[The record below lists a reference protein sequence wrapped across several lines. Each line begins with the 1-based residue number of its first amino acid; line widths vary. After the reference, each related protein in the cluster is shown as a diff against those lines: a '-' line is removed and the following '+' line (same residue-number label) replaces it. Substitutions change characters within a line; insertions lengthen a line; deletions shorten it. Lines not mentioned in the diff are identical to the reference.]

1 MNTNPFRRTKK
12 QDVTNK
18 YAKYGFSQN
27 PFPIDPTV
35 KPFSEDRREN
45 GSIFLKELRSEELD
59 EFKQRIINS
68 RTKIGFLMDYAAY
81 RGRGIGK
88 TAFMNYVKN
97 EINRDLGD
105 NISNG
110 TEVLY
115 AVYVSPSPE
124 KRERTMSLIAR
135 NIYTSMLNS
144 ELLQIAFSRLRAF
157 SGVIPDTVLSKIKS
171 PSQYTETICNDAWL
185 SKEGV
190 DISILNRSVNQE
202 LYDIGISIPFGE
214 QDFFGSDLYKDFY
227 ESDSYKTFYQ
237 YFSSFGIG
245 DYTWKREGCT
255 MVFDTFVRL
264 LKKADITH
272 CIILLDEVEKIVT
285 YQNFAE
291 KRAFCDSL
299 RNYFIDGPS
308 INAVSA
314 YYKLFMT
321 IHPNSQELLMPH
333 WQAAGLERFSDLG
346 GNTAKDN
353 TVFFRP
359 IQNTGEMAR
368 KLTLIYMNNAQADR
382 DANSILPFTEKALD
396 AIMLKAQM
404 VPGRF
409 LKYMYNS
416 IEKGIENGWDTIDL
430 SQVETMWSSSNEKA
444 PTLGEPITLP
454 ETKTLL

>member
-1 MNTNPFRRTKK
+1 MATNLLRRT
-12 QDVTNK
+12 QHQEDENK
-18 YAKYGFSQN
+18 YAKYGFTQN

-45 GSIFLKELRSEELD
+45 GSIFLEDLRTEELE
-59 EFKQRIINS
+59 EFNQRIINS

-97 EINRDLGD
+97 EINRDLGND
-105 NISNG
+105 ISGG

-115 AVYVSPSPE
+115 AIYVSPSPE

-144 ELLQIAFSRLRAF
+144 DLLQIVFSRLRAF
-157 SGVIPDTVLSKIKS
+157 SGEVSEDILMQIDS
-171 PSQYTETICNDAWL
+171 PSLYLDTICNDSWL
-185 SKEGV
+185 FERGV
-190 DISILNRSVNQE
+190 NVNKLNDFVNQK
-202 LYDIGISIPFGE
+202 LLDIGIQITPEARTLFSAN
-214 QDFFGSDLYKDFY
+214 DSHKSYNDFY
-227 ESDSYKTFYQ
+227 E
-237 YFSSFGIG
+237 YFSLFAMRE
-245 DYTWKREGCT
+245 YAWKREGCK
-255 MVFDTFVRL
+255 MVFDTLVRL
-264 LKKADITH
+264 LKTADITH

-308 INAVSA
+308 INAISA

-359 IQNTGEMAR
+359 IQSTGDMTR
-368 KLTLIYMNNAQADR
+368 KLTLIYMNNARDDR
-382 DANSILPFTEKALD
+382 DININSVSPFTERALD

-409 LKYMYNS
+409 LKYMYNAV
-416 IEKGIENGWDTIDL
+416 EKGIENEWDVIDL
-430 SQVETMWSSSNEKA
+430 PQVETMWSSSNESDS
-444 PTLGEPITLP
+444 LFGETMTLP
-454 ETKTLL
+454 ETKTVL

>member
-1 MNTNPFRRTKK
+1 MATNLLRRT
-12 QDVTNK
+12 QHQEDENK

-45 GSIFLKELRSEELD
+45 GSIFLEELRAEELE
-59 EFKQRIINS
+59 EFYQRIINS

-97 EINRDLGD
+97 EINRDLGND
-105 NISNG
+105 ISGG

-115 AVYVSPSPE
+115 AIYVSPSPE

-144 ELLQIAFSRLRAF
+144 DLLQIVFSRLRAF
-157 SGVIPDTVLSKIKS
+157 SGEVPEDILIQIDT
-171 PSQYTETICNDAWL
+171 PSLYLDTICNDSWL
-185 SKEGV
+185 SEKGV
-190 DISILNRSVNQE
+190 NINKLNDFVNQK
-202 LYDIGISIPFGE
+202 LFDIGIHISSEARTLFSTNDPHKAYNE
-214 QDFFGSDLYKDFY
+214 FY
-227 ESDSYKTFYQ
+227 E
-237 YFSSFGIG
+237 YFSLFATGE
-245 DYTWKREGCT
+245 YAWKRDGCT
-255 MVFDTFVRL
+255 MVFDTLVRL
-264 LKKADITH
+264 LKTADITH

-308 INAVSA
+308 INAISA

-359 IQNTGEMAR
+359 IQNTGDMTR

-382 DANSILPFTEKALD
+382 DINSVSPFTERALD

-409 LKYMYNS
+409 LKYMYNA
-416 IEKGIENGWDTIDL
+416 IEKGIENEWEVIDL
-430 SQVETMWSSSNEKA
+430 PQVETMWSSSNESDS
-444 PTLGEPITLP
+444 LFGEPITLP
-454 ETKTLL
+454 ETKTVL

>member
-1 MNTNPFRRTKK
+1 MVTNSFRRTQH
-12 QDVTNK
+12 QDSINK
-18 YAKYGFSQN
+18 YSKYGFSQN

-45 GSIFLKELRSEELD
+45 GSIFLEELRYEELE
-59 EFKQRIINS
+59 EFKQRIVNS

-81 RGRGIGK
+81 KGRGIGK

-97 EINRDLGD
+97 EINCDLGD
-105 NISNG
+105 KMSNG
-110 TEVLY
+110 AEVLY
-115 AVYVSPSPE
+115 AIYVSPSPE

-144 ELLQIAFSRLRAF
+144 ELLQIVFSRLRAF
-157 SGVIPDTVLSKIKS
+157 SELIPEHVLLKIDS
-171 PSQYTETICNDAWL
+171 PLNYLDTICNDNWL
-185 SKEGV
+185 VEEGV
-190 DISILNRSVNQE
+190 DINKLNSFVSQE
-202 LYDIGISIPFGE
+202 LYDIGIPISFE
-214 QDFFGSDLYKDFY
+214 ERTLFESKSYNKFY
-227 ESDSYKTFYQ
+227 E
-237 YFSSFGIG
+237 YFSSFAKG
-245 DYTWKREGCT
+245 DYAWKREGCN
-255 MVFDTFVRL
+255 MVFNTLVRL
-264 LKKADITH
+264 LKMADITH

-359 IQNTGEMAR
+359 IQKTGEITK
-368 KLTLIYMNNAQADR
+368 KLTLIYMNNARADGNS
-382 DANSILPFTEKALD
+382 DSILPFTEEALD

-409 LKYMYNS
+409 LKYMYNA
-416 IEKGIENGWDTIDL
+416 IEKGIENEWDTIDFP
-430 SQVETMWSSSNEKA
+430 QVETMWSSSNEND
-444 PTLGEPITLP
+444 TMLGELTTLP
-454 ETKTLL
+454 DTKTIL

>member
-1 MNTNPFRRTKK
+1 MGSNLLRRT
-12 QDVTNK
+12 QRQEEGNK
-18 YAKYGFSQN
+18 YARYRFSQN
-27 PFPIDPTV
+27 PFPVDPTV

-45 GSIFLKELRSEELD
+45 GSIFLEELRSEELK
-59 EFKQRIINS
+59 EFNQRIVNS
-68 RTKIGFLMDYAAY
+68 KTKIGFLMDYAAY

-97 EINRDLGD
+97 TINSDLG
-105 NISNG
+105 NEISNG
-110 TEVLY
+110 SEVLY

-144 ELLQIAFSRLRAF
+144 DLLQIVYSRLRAF
-157 SGVIPDTVLSKIKS
+157 SNIIDENVLSEIDS
-171 PSQYTETICNDAWL
+171 PSHYMDTICNDEWL
-185 SKEGV
+185 KQRSV
-190 DISILNRSVNQE
+190 DIDSLNIAVNKE
-202 LYDIGISIPFGE
+202 LYNIGIHISIEERTLFNTDPH
-214 QDFFGSDLYKDFY
+214 K
-227 ESDSYKTFYQ
+227 SYKEFYQ
-237 YFSSFGIG
+237 YFSSFAVG
-245 DYTWKREGCT
+245 DYAWKREGCT
-255 MVFDTFVRL
+255 MVFDTLVRL
-264 LKKADITH
+264 FKAADITH

-308 INAVSA
+308 INAISA

-359 IQNTGEMAR
+359 IQNTGEMTR
-368 KLTLIYMNNAQADR
+368 KLTLIYMNNAQINR
-382 DANSILPFTEKALD
+382 DANSVAPFTERALD

-409 LKYMYNS
+409 LRYMYNA
-416 IEKGIENGWDTIDL
+416 IEKGIENDWDIIDL
-430 SQVETMWSSSNEKA
+430 SQIETMWSSSSESDSA
-444 PTLGEPITLP
+444 LGESVVLP
-454 ETKTLL
+454 DTKTIL

>member
-1 MNTNPFRRTKK
+1 MASNSFRRTQR
-12 QDVTNK
+12 QDSINK

-45 GSIFLKELRSEELD
+45 GSIFLEELRSEELE
-59 EFKQRIINS
+59 EFKLRIINS

-81 RGRGIGK
+81 KGRGIGK

-97 EINRDLGD
+97 EINHDLGD
-105 NISNG
+105 KMSNG

-144 ELLQIAFSRLRAF
+144 ELLQIVFSRLRAF
-157 SGVIPDTVLSKIKS
+157 SEVIPDTVLLKIDS
-171 PSQYTETICNDAWL
+171 PSYYIDTICNDEWL
-185 SKEGV
+185 SQEGV
-190 DISILNRSVNQE
+190 DINKLNSIISQE
-202 LYDIGISIPFGE
+202 LYDIGIPISFEERTLFG
-214 QDFFGSDLYKDFY
+214 
-227 ESDSYKTFYQ
+227 SDSYKKFHQ
-237 YFSSFGIG
+237 YFSSFALS
-245 DYTWKREGCT
+245 DYAWKRDGCA

-299 RNYFIDGPS
+299 RNYFIDGQS
-308 INAVSA
+308 INAVSS

-359 IQNTGEMAR
+359 IQNTEEMAR
-368 KLTLIYMNNAQADR
+368 KLTLIYMDNAQTDR
-382 DANSILPFTEKALD
+382 DVNSILPFTEKALD
-396 AIMLKAQM
+396 AIMLKAQK

-416 IEKGIENGWDTIDL
+416 IEKGIENEWDIIDTP
-430 SQVETMWSSSNEKA
+430 QVETMWSSSNENN
-444 PTLGEPITLP
+444 PTLGESITLP
-454 ETKTLL
+454 ETKTIL

>member
-1 MNTNPFRRTKK
+1 MALNSFRRT
-12 QDVTNK
+12 QSRDTINK

-45 GSIFLKELRSEELD
+45 GSIFLEELRSEELE

-81 RGRGIGK
+81 KGRGIGK

-105 NISNG
+105 NMSNG

-144 ELLQIAFSRLRAF
+144 GLLHVVFSRLRAF
-157 SGVIPDTVLSKIKS
+157 SEVVPDRVLSKIES
-171 PSQYTETICNDAWL
+171 PSDYQDTICNDEWL
-185 SKEGV
+185 MQEKV
-190 DISILNRSVNQE
+190 DINKLNSIVSKK
-202 LYDIGISIPFGE
+202 LYNIGIPISFE
-214 QDFFGSDLYKDFY
+214 ERNLFGSDSFV
-227 ESDSYKTFYQ
+227 EFYQ
-237 YFSSFGIG
+237 YFSSFAIG
-245 DYTWKREGCT
+245 DYAWKREGCT

-264 LKKADITH
+264 LKEADITH

-308 INAVSA
+308 INAISS

-359 IQNTGEMAR
+359 IQKTGEMTK

-382 DANSILPFTEKALD
+382 DAKSILPFTENALD

-409 LKYMYNS
+409 LKYMYNA
-416 IEKGIENGWDTIDL
+416 IEKGIDNNWNIIDTP
-430 SQVETMWSSSNEKA
+430 QVETMWSSSNEKDQ
-444 PTLGEPITLP
+444 TLGELSSLS
-454 ETKTLL
+454 ETKTTL

>member
-1 MNTNPFRRTKK
+1 MALNSFRRTQR
-12 QDVTNK
+12 QDTINK

-45 GSIFLKELRSEELD
+45 GSIFLEELRSEELE

-81 RGRGIGK
+81 KGRGIGK

-105 NISNG
+105 NMSNG

-144 ELLQIAFSRLRAF
+144 GLFHVIFSRLRAF
-157 SGVIPDTVLSKIKS
+157 SEIVPDTVLSEIDS
-171 PSQYTETICNDAWL
+171 PSDYQDTICNDEWL
-185 SKEGV
+185 TQKGV
-190 DISILNRSVNQE
+190 DINKLNSIVSKK
-202 LYDIGISIPFGE
+202 LYDIGIPILFE
-214 QDFFGSDLYKDFY
+214 ERNLFGSD
-227 ESDSYKTFYQ
+227 S
-237 YFSSFGIG
+237 FSSFYQFFSSFAIG
-245 DYTWKREGCT
+245 DYAWKREGCT
-255 MVFDTFVRL
+255 MVFDTLVRL
-264 LKKADITH
+264 LKEADITH

-308 INAVSA
+308 INAVSS

-333 WQAAGLERFSDLG
+333 WQSAGLERFSDLG

-359 IQNTGEMAR
+359 IQKTGEMAK
-368 KLTLIYMNNAQADR
+368 KLTLIYMDNAQADR
-382 DANSILPFTEKALD
+382 DIESISPFTENALD

-409 LKYMYNS
+409 LKYMYNA
-416 IEKGIENGWDTIDL
+416 IEKGIDNDWEIIDTP
-430 SQVETMWSSSNEKA
+430 QVETMWSSSNEKDQ
-444 PTLGEPITLP
+444 TLGELSLLP
-454 ETKTLL
+454 ETKTTL